1 MKHMYTQPY
10 LNNSYTTGVELY
22 KFRVVLIEKNL
33 IGLYAENYRQVI
45 GRG

>member
-1 MKHMYTQPY
+1 MKLMYTQPY
-10 LNNSYTTGVELY
+10 FKNSYITGGELY